1 MQAFGVVNSRTKK
14 SMPNVSSSR
23 GITSSEPLEA
33 SRNHMQDVEAAGR
46 NTLSSIV
53 VAVLFGV
60 SAMGSVNIDPAIAMS
75 APGSY
80 ALDSLAGADLTSSQ
94 VSSSSFNLAK
104 TITTMDMSLPSA
116 YDKISSAKSS
126 STAELTLETDSI
138 TQTSRKKASTSTKSN
153 DSSGSSSSGSMFSLP
168 SMGGNNDNNLT
179 DEEKAVIAAEKKAER
194 EAIAIARA
202 EEREAISA
210 EKAAEREAI
219 ASAKVAEKEALAIQ
233 KAEENERFAEE
244 RAVERAEKKASAKAA
259 KMDQEEKSEAKAS
272 AQKFNK
278 ADFVDFAMPSYD
290 AGAKKDNVFAL

>member
-1 MQAFGVVNSRTKK
+1 
-14 SMPNVSSSR
+14 
-23 GITSSEPLEA
+23 
-33 SRNHMQDVEAAGR
+33 MQDVEAAGR

-60 SAMGSVNIDPAIAMS
+60 SAMGSVNIDPAIATS

-80 ALDSLAGADLTSSQ
+80 AFDSLAGAELTPSQVSS

>member
-1 MQAFGVVNSRTKK
+1 MKLSFVLSSLCCILGSSPVQAFGVVNSRTKK

-23 GITSSEPLEA
+23 GITSLEPLEA

-80 ALDSLAGADLTSSQ
+80 ALDSL
-94 VSSSSFNLAK
+94 
-104 TITTMDMSLPSA
+104 
-116 YDKISSAKSS
+116 
-126 STAELTLETDSI
+126 
-138 TQTSRKKASTSTKSN
+138 
-153 DSSGSSSSGSMFSLP
+153 
-168 SMGGNNDNNLT
+168 
-179 DEEKAVIAAEKKAER
+179 AAEKKAER